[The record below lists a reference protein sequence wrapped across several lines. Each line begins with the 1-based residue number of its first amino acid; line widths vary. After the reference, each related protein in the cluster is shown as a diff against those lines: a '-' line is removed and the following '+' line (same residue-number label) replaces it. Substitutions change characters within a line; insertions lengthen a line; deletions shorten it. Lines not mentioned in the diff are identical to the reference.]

1 MAAAVAAIPGKMQ
14 EIKPVM
20 KTLEIGGAAMAAAP
34 MILAAGSLEV
44 GGAAIVYGESALASA
59 AATTWTVAGYSVT
72 LGDALTIGG
81 ASWLLGTQS
90 GHEYGSQVSSSGLS
104 PAQTAGMLGLDAMGG
119 MLSKSGGSFTKAA
132 SEATANS
139 PILRPSV
146 AETFA
151 GGKATRVVLDQPLTV
166 MRLHGGNS
174 GKIGRFLSLDTFT
187 SRLVARQRIALK
199 QEWNAITK
207 QTKVTLPVSTVIW
220 RGQVAPQ
227 VEKSGKVWPG
237 GGNQIWVESDLDP
250 SWFGSTWHFK
260 N

>member
-1 MAAAVAAIPGKMQ
+1 
-14 EIKPVM
+14 
-20 KTLEIGGAAMAAAP
+20 
-34 MILAAGSLEV
+34 
-44 GGAAIVYGESALASA
+44 
-59 AATTWTVAGYSVT
+59 
-72 LGDALTIGG
+72 
-81 ASWLLGTQS
+81 
-90 GHEYGSQVSSSGLS
+90 
-104 PAQTAGMLGLDAMGG
+104 
-119 MLSKSGGSFTKAA
+119 
-132 SEATANS
+132 
-139 PILRPSV
+139 
-146 AETFA
+146 
-151 GGKATRVVLDQPLTV
+151 